1 MAGRISAEGAGS
13 LGERIRRGRKARG
26 WSLDK
31 LASEVGVSKVSVWGW
46 EHDRS
51 KPRLQVLERLG
62 AALGMPPHSL
72 LGDYDAPSRQVSE
85 LIADCQNRIADAV
98 GVEVDAVEIKITFRG
113 PSA

>member
-1 MAGRISAEGAGS
+1 MSTEAALS
-13 LGERIRRGRKARG
+13 LGERIRRERKTRG

-62 AALGMPPHSL
+62 AALDVAPHIL
-72 LGDYDAPSRQVSE
+72 LGDNDASNGQVPE
-85 LIADCQNRIADAV
+85 IIADCQSRIAHAV
-98 GVEVDAVEIKITFRG
+98 GVGVDAVEIRITFGG
-113 PSA
+113 PSI